1 MMESFGR
8 SVLLLTIPLNLLLIA
23 WVWLGRAAFGVPWGW
38 MFLILLF
45 TAVPVLL
52 ILLGITTFLAFRQ
65 PVRRFTTRQAYA
77 QVAIWAAMIV
87 FGAAIADFDDDG
99 HTESVLSH
107 WFGPGMLDAGQAIVT
122 AAVVVAAA
130 AWIALL
136 ALLIRGRRR
145 ETPAS

>member
-52 ILLGITTFLAFRQ
+52 ILLGITTVLAFRQ
-65 PVRRFTTRQAYA
+65 PGRRFTTRQAYA
-77 QVAIWAAMIV
+77 QVAIWVALVV

-107 WFGPGMLDAGQAIVT
+107 WFGPAMLDAGQAIVT
-122 AAVVVAAA
+122 VAVVVAAV
-130 AWIALL
+130 AWGALL
-136 ALLIRGRRR
+136 ALLIAGRRR
-145 ETPAS
+145 KTPAP

>member
-8 SVLLLTIPLNLLLIA
+8 SALWLSVPLNLLLIA

-52 ILLGITTFLAFRQ
+52 ILLGITTVLAFRQ
-65 PVRRFTTRQAYA
+65 PGRRFTSRQAYA
-77 QVAIWAAMIV
+77 QVAIWVAMVV
-87 FGAAIADFDDDG
+87 FGAAIADFDDSG
-99 HTESVLSH
+99 NTESLLSH
-107 WFGPGMLDAGQAIVT
+107 WFGPAMLHAGQAIVT
-122 AAVVVAAA
+122 AAVVVAAV

-136 ALLIRGRRR
+136 ALLIAGRRR
-145 ETPAS
+145 ETPAP

>member
-8 SVLLLTIPLNLLLIA
+8 SVFRLSIPLNLLLIV
-23 WVWLGRAAFGVPWGW
+23 WVWLGRGMFGVPWGW

-52 ILLGITTFLAFRQ
+52 ILLGITTVLAFRQ
-65 PVRRFTTRQAYA
+65 PDRRLTPRQAYA
-77 QVAIWAAMIV
+77 QVAIWVAMLV
-87 FGAAIADFDDDG
+87 FGAAIADFDDSG

-107 WFGPGMLDAGQAIVT
+107 WFGPGLLDAGQAIVT
-122 AAVVVAAA
+122 AAVVVAAV

-136 ALLIRGRRR
+136 ALLIAGRRPK
-145 ETPAS
+145 TSAP

>member
-8 SVLLLTIPLNLLLIA
+8 SVLWLSSPLNLLLIA

-65 PVRRFTTRQAYA
+65 PGRRFTTGQAYA
-77 QVAIWAAMIV
+77 QVAIWVVMVV
-87 FGAAIADFDDDG
+87 FGAAIADFDDSG

-107 WFGPGMLDAGQAIVT
+107 WFGPAMLHAGQAIVT
-122 AAVVVAAA
+122 AAVVVAAV
-130 AWIALL
+130 AWVALL
-136 ALLIRGRRR
+136 ALLIAGRRR
-145 ETPAS
+145 KIAAP

>member
-1 MMESFGR
+1 MMDSFGR
-8 SVLLLTIPLNLLLIA
+8 SVLWLSIPLNLLLIA

-65 PVRRFTTRQAYA
+65 PGRRFTTRQAYA
-77 QVAIWAAMIV
+77 QVAIWVAMVV
-87 FGAAIADFDDDG
+87 FGAAIADFDDSG
-99 HTESVLSH
+99 HTESLFSH
-107 WFGPGMLDAGQAIVT
+107 WFGPAMLHAGQAIVT
-122 AAVVVAAA
+122 AAVVLAAV

-136 ALLIRGRRR
+136 ALLIAGRRR
-145 ETPAS
+145 KTAAP